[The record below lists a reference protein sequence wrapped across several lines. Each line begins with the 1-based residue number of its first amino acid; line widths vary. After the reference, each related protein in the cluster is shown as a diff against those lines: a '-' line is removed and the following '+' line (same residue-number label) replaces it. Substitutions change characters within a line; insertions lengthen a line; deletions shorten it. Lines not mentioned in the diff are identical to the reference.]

1 MNKDQT
7 KTYKR
12 HLKLAKL
19 NIDKVLELNE
29 TNRLKDAIKHLLDA
43 YLLIYSKKI

>member
-1 MNKDQT
+1 MNKSTT

-43 YLLIYSKKI
+43 YLLVFKK